1 MKRIASLD
9 IGTVRIGIALTN
21 EDGTLALP
29 HTTIHVKQSADPFA
43 EIAAVFAEYDVHKV
57 VIGWPLEL
65 DGSEGAA
72 IRRTK
77 QFLVKLKPYCPQVKW
92 VKQDERLTSVAAE
105 DALQAMETTGSQR
118 KNHVDA
124 MAASL
129 ILQRYLEK
137 IAHKSM

>member
-1 MKRIASLD
+1 MKRIAALD
-9 IGTVRIGIALTN
+9 IGTVRVGIAMTN
-21 EDGTLALP
+21 DDGTLAMP
-29 HTTIHVKQSADPFA
+29 HSTVHIKQCSNPFA
-43 EIAAVFAEYDVHKV
+43 EIARILAEHQVSKV

-65 DGSEGAA
+65 DGSEGPA

-77 QFLVKLKPYCPQVKW
+77 QFLVQLKPHCAEMKW
-92 VKQDERLTSVAAE
+92 VKQDERLSSIAAE

-124 MAASL
+124 MAACL

-137 IAHKSM
+137 N